1 MFYTYLTQ
9 SEGKYGVGVC
19 AELLCKKWPVDLCYF
34 EVFDDK
40 KEAKHR
46 EEYLKKLSDAKLSSF
61 IKNKKTKGFTCH
73 QEGEKRIIGLKN
85 GVYNLTDTI
94 RVKGENI
101 TIRGAENTVIQGCV
115 KIDDWA
121 DEGNGV
127 FSARTE
133 YDADALYINDEKY
146 QMARFP
152 KYNPDIRIFGGF
164 SRDVLSKAKAD
175 AWKNPSGA
183 YIHAMH
189 LHNWGGFSYE
199 VTGKDENGNLTYIG
213 GWQNNRQMG
222 MHSDFKY
229 IENVREEMTEPGE
242 WYFDKENRRVYVILK
257 PGHSLKRAEI
267 CVNSSFFALKGCK
280 NVSVENIKIRRAKR
294 TFMLTNEPLLRSDW
308 TIYRGGA
315 IYFTQS
321 SDCCV
326 SKCALFDIGT
336 NGIFVDGKNR
346 NITVSKCHFKDL
358 GASGVCFVGK
368 PSSVRSP
375 LFDATESQ
383 SFLEIDKKR
392 GPKSNEYP
400 KGCRVEDCLIE
411 RVGIVEKQATGVEIS
426 MSYGIRVINT
436 SIYDT
441 SRAGI
446 NISEGTF
453 GGHVIDGCDVFDT
466 VKETG
471 DHGSFNSWGRD
482 RYWHL
487 SDLAPREIHKYASL
501 DCMGKTVI
509 RNSRFRCD
517 RGWDI
522 DLDDGSSNYEIYNN
536 LCLNGGIKLREGFGR
551 YVHHNITVNNSVHM
565 HVWYE
570 NSGDVVENNIIFTE
584 YQPILMEKNHFGKSI
599 DFNVLHS
606 RHTKGIQKA
615 PELEKITDMDKGSI
629 KTRCIFADAKRGD
642 YTPISPKID
651 GFEEFPRAF
660 GVRYEPLKR
669 LAKTPVLPPIS
680 QGIKRSKTNIVTLFD
695 MQLKNIETDG
705 EMSAFATAGHN
716 GVLVCDVDQFADASA
731 KGILPCD
738 VIIAMNGKEISSLAD
753 LEGITEKEFLSS
765 EITVWRA
772 PKRLILR

>member
-9 SEGKYGVGVC
+9 NEGKYQFGVC
-19 AELLCKKWPVDLCYF
+19 SELLYKKLPVGLCYF
-34 EVFDDK
+34 EVFSNK
-40 KEAKHR
+40 NEAKHR
-46 EEYLKKLSDAKLSSF
+46 EKYLKKLSCLKLSSL
-61 IKNKKTKGFTCH
+61 IKSTKTKGFICH
-73 QEGEKRIIGLKN
+73 KEGEKTVIHLKN
-85 GVYNLTDTI
+85 GIYNLTGTI
-94 RVKGENI
+94 WVKCQNI
-101 TIRGAENTVIQGCV
+101 IIRGDKNTVIQGCE
-115 KIDDWA
+115 KIDGWV
-121 DEGNGV
+121 DEGNGI
-127 FSARTE
+127 FSAKTD

-146 QMARFP
+146 EMARFP
-152 KYNPDIRIFGGF
+152 KYNPNIRIFGGF

-175 AWKNPSGA
+175 EWKNPSGA

-199 VTGKDENGNLTYIG
+199 VTGKNEKGNLTYIG

-242 WYFDKENRRVYVILK
+242 WYFDKNDKRIYVILK
-257 PGHSLKRAEI
+257 PGHDLSSANI
-267 CVNSSFFALKGCK
+267 CINSSFFAFKNCK
-280 NVSVENIKIRRAKR
+280 NISVENIKFRRAKR

-315 IYFTQS
+315 IYFTNS
-321 SDCCV
+321 SDCFI
-326 SKCALFDIGT
+326 SKCSLFDIGT
-336 NGIFVDGKNR
+336 NGVFIDGKNN

-375 LFDATESQ
+375 LFEATQSQ

-400 KGCRVEDCLIE
+400 KGCTVENCLIE
-411 RVGIVEKQATGVEIS
+411 HVGVVEKQATGVEIS
-426 MSYGIRVINT
+426 MAYGIKIIDT
-436 SIYDT
+436 SIYDA

-453 GGHVIDGCDVFDT
+453 GGHIIDGCDVFDT

-482 RYWHL
+482 RFWHL
-487 SDLAPREIHKYASL
+487 SDLPQNEIYKYAYL
-501 DCMGKTVI
+501 DCIGKTII

-551 YVHHNITVNNSVHM
+551 YVHNNITVNNSVHM

-570 NSGDVVENNIIFTE
+570 NSGDVIENNIVFTE
-584 YQPILMEKNHFGKSI
+584 YQPILMDHGYGKRI
-599 DFNVLHS
+599 DYNVLHS
-606 RHTKGIQKA
+606 KNTNGIKKA
-615 PELEKITDMDKGSI
+615 TELTKITGMDKHSI
-629 KTRCIFADAKRGD
+629 KTKCVFKDARHGD
-642 YTPISPKID
+642 YTLVSPKIS
-651 GFEEFPRAF
+651 GFEGFPCEF

-669 LAKTPVLPPIS
+669 IAKTPVLPKINQS
-680 QGIKRSKTNIVTLFD
+680 QKRCKSNIITLFD
-695 MQLKNIETDG
+695 MKIKNIETDG

-716 GVLVCDVDQFADASA
+716 GVLVCDIDQFADASA

-738 VIIAMNGKEISSLAD
+738 IIVGINDKEINSLAD
-753 LEGITEKEFLSS
+753 LEGITEKDFLSS
-765 EITVWRA
+765 KITVWRA
-772 PKRLILR
+772 PVRIELN

>member
-1 MFYTYLTQ
+1 MFYAYLTQ
-9 SEGKYGVGVC
+9 SEGKYGFGVSFQ
-19 AELLCKKWPVDLCYF
+19 LLYKKLPDGLCYF
-34 EVFDDK
+34 EVFADK
-40 KEAKHR
+40 KDAKSR
-46 EEYLKKLSDAKLSSF
+46 MECLKKLSYAKLSSL
-61 IKNKKTKGFTCH
+61 IKSKKGNGFACYN
-73 QEGEKRIIGLKN
+73 EGEMTLICLKN
-85 GVYNLTDTI
+85 GVYNLTEAI
-94 RVKGENI
+94 LVKGENI
-101 TIRGAENTVIQGCV
+101 TIRGAENTVIQGCA
-115 KIDDWA
+115 KIDGWV

-127 FSARTE
+127 FSAKTE
-133 YDADALYINDEKY
+133 YNADALYIDGEKY

-152 KYNPDIRIFGGF
+152 KYNPNVKIFGGF

-175 AWKNPSGA
+175 EWKNPVGA

-189 LHNWGGFSYE
+189 RHNWGGFSYE

-242 WYFDKENRRVYVILK
+242 WYFDKENKRAYVILK
-257 PGHSLKRAEI
+257 PEHTLNDAEI
-267 CVNSSFFALKGCK
+267 CVNSSFFVFKSCK

-294 TFMLTNEPLLRSDW
+294 TFMLTDEPLLRSDW

-315 IYFTQS
+315 IYFANS
-321 SDCCV
+321 SGCSV
-326 SKCALFDIGT
+326 SRCSLFDIGT
-336 NGIFVDGKNR
+336 NGVFVDGKNS
-346 NITVSKCHFKDL
+346 NIAVSKCHFKDL

-368 PSSVRSP
+368 SSSVRSP
-375 LFDATESQ
+375 LFDATKGQ

-400 KGCRVEDCLIE
+400 KSCTIEDCLIE
-411 RVGIVEKQATGVEIS
+411 HVGVVEKQATGVEIS
-426 MSYGIRVINT
+426 MSYGISVINT
-436 SIYDT
+436 SIYDA

-453 GGHVIDGCDVFDT
+453 GGHIIDGCDVFDT

-487 SDLAPREIHKYASL
+487 SDLAQSEIYKYVHL
-501 DCMGKTVI
+501 DNMSKTII

-551 YVHHNITVNNSVHM
+551 YVHNNITVNNSIHL

-584 YQPILMEKNHFGKSI
+584 YQPILMNNGYGKSI
-599 DFNVLHS
+599 NFNVLHS
-606 RHTKGIQKA
+606 KNTKGIKKA
-615 PELEKITDMDKGSI
+615 PELEKITGMDKNSV
-629 KTRCIFADAKRGD
+629 KAKCVFKDVRHSD
-642 YTPISPKID
+642 YRLISPEIS
-651 GFEEFPRAF
+651 GFEDFPYEF
-660 GVRYEPLKR
+660 GVRYEPLKK
-669 LAKTPVLPPIS
+669 LARTPLLPKINRN
-680 QGIKRSKTNIVTLFD
+680 KKKSKSNIVTLFD
-695 MQLKNIETDG
+695 MKIKNIETDG

-716 GVLVCDVDQFADASA
+716 GVLVCDVDQFARASA

-738 VIIAMNGKEISSLAD
+738 VIVGMGDKEVNSLAD
-753 LEGITEKEFLSS
+753 LDGVTRDEFLSS

-772 PKRLILR
+772 PSRIILK

>member
-9 SEGKYGVGVC
+9 SEGKYGFGVSS
-19 AELLCKKWPVDLCYF
+19 ELLCKSLPSNLCYF
-34 EVFDDK
+34 EVFTDK
-40 KEAKHR
+40 KEAKR
-46 EEYLKKLSDAKLSSF
+46 RREYLKKLSYARLSSL
-61 IKNKKTKGFTCH
+61 IKSKNVKGFTCH
-73 QEGEKRIIGLKN
+73 KEGEKTIICLKN
-85 GVYNLTDTI
+85 GVYNLTEAI
-94 RVKGENI
+94 MVRGKSIEVRGEK
-101 TIRGAENTVIQGCV
+101 NTVIQGCA
-115 KIDDWA
+115 KIDGWI

-127 FSARTE
+127 FSAETE
-133 YDADALYINDEKY
+133 YDADALYINGEKY

-152 KYNPDIRIFGGF
+152 KYNPKIKIYGGF
-164 SRDVLSKAKAD
+164 SKDVLSKAKAD
-175 AWKNPSGA
+175 TWKNPKGA

-189 LHNWGGFSYE
+189 LHNWGGYSYE

-242 WYFDKENRRVYVILK
+242 WYFDKENKRAYVILK
-257 PGHSLKRAEI
+257 PGHSLNHAEI
-267 CVNSSFFALKGCK
+267 CVNSSFFVFKRCK
-280 NVSVENIKIRRAKR
+280 NVSVENIKIKRAKR
-294 TFMLTNEPLLRSDW
+294 TFMQTNEPLLRSDW

-315 IYFTQS
+315 IYFTNS
-321 SDCCV
+321 SDCSI
-326 SKCALFDIGT
+326 SKCSLFDIGT
-336 NGIFVDGKNR
+336 NGIFIDGKNR
-346 NITVSKCHFKDL
+346 NIKISKCHFKDL
-358 GASGVCFVGK
+358 GASGVCFVGN

-375 LFDATESQ
+375 LFEATKSQ
-383 SFLEIDKKR
+383 SFLEIDKKI

-400 KGCRVEDCLIE
+400 KNCTVEDCLIE
-411 RVGIVEKQATGVEIS
+411 HVGALEKQATGVEIS

-436 SIYDT
+436 SIYDA

-453 GGHVIDGCDVFDT
+453 GGHIIDGCDVFDT

-487 SDLAPREIHKYASL
+487 SDLAPNEIYKYAYL
-501 DCMGKTVI
+501 DCIGKTVI

-551 YVHHNITVNNSVHM
+551 YVHNNIMINNSIHM

-584 YQPILMEKNHFGKSI
+584 YQPILMENGYGKSI
-599 DFNVLHS
+599 DFNILHS
-606 RHTKGIQKA
+606 KNTKGIKKA
-615 PELEKITDMDKGSI
+615 PELEKITGMDKGSI
-629 KTRCIFADAKRGD
+629 KTRCIFRNARRGD
-642 YTPISPKID
+642 YTPISPKIC
-651 GFEEFPRAF
+651 GFEKFPCEF
-660 GVRYEPLKR
+660 GVRYEPLKK
-669 LAKTPVLPPIS
+669 LARTPVIPKIN
-680 QGIKRSKTNIVTLFD
+680 QSKKKNKSNVITLFD
-695 MQLKNIETDG
+695 MKLKNIETDG

-716 GVLVCDVDQFADASA
+716 GVLVCDVDQFARASA

-738 VIIAMNGKEISSLAD
+738 VIVNIDDKEINSLAD
-753 LEGITEKEFLSS
+753 LEGITKDKFLSS
-765 EITVWRA
+765 KITVWRA
-772 PKRLILR
+772 PKRIILD

>member
-1 MFYTYLTQ
+1 MFYTYLTKN
-9 SEGKYGVGVC
+9 EEKYSFGVC
-19 AELLCKKWPVDLCYF
+19 TDLLCKKLPVGLCYF
-34 EVFDDK
+34 EVFANR
-40 KEAKHR
+40 KEAKCR
-46 EEYLKKLSDAKLSSF
+46 EECLKKLSNNKLSYL
-61 IKNKKTKGFTCH
+61 INNKKSAGFTCH
-73 QEGEKRIIGLKN
+73 NEGEKAVISLKN
-85 GVYNLTDTI
+85 GVYNLTGPI
-94 RVKGENI
+94 LVKGENI
-101 TIRGAENTVIQGCV
+101 TIRGDKNTIIQGCA
-115 KIDDWA
+115 KIGNWV

-127 FSARTE
+127 FSASTE
-133 YDADALYINDEKY
+133 YDADALYINGEKY

-152 KYNPDIRIFGGF
+152 KYNPSVRIFGGF
-164 SRDVLSKAKAD
+164 SRDVLSVDKAKE
-175 AWKNPSGA
+175 WKNPKGA

-189 LHNWGGFSYE
+189 KHNWGGFSYE

-229 IENVREEMTEPGE
+229 IENLREEMTLPGE
-242 WYFDKENRRVYVILK
+242 WYFDKENKRAYAILK
-257 PGHSLKRAEI
+257 DGHSLDDAEI
-267 CVNSSFFALKGCK
+267 CVNSSFFVFKNCK
-280 NVSVENIKIRRAKR
+280 NVSIENIKIRRAKR

-315 IYFTQS
+315 IYFANS
-321 SDCCV
+321 SNCTI
-326 SKCALFDIGT
+326 SKCSLFDIGT
-336 NGIFVDGKNR
+336 NGVFVDGKNN
-346 NITVSKCHFKDL
+346 NITISKCHLKDL

-368 PSSVRSP
+368 PSAVRSP
-375 LFDATESQ
+375 LFDAIKSQ

-400 KGCRVEDCLIE
+400 KDCVVDDCLIE
-411 RVGIVEKQATGVEIS
+411 HVGTVEKQATGVEIS
-426 MSYGIRVINT
+426 MSYGISVINT

-453 GGHVIDGCDVFDT
+453 GGHLIDGCDIFDT

-487 SDLAPREIHKYASL
+487 YDIADSELYKYVGL
-501 DCMGKTVI
+501 DCIGKSII

-536 LCLNGGIKLREGFGR
+536 LCLNGGIKLREGFNR
-551 YVHHNITVNNSVHM
+551 YVHNNITVNNSIHL

-570 NSGDVVENNIIFTE
+570 NSGDMVENNIIFTE
-584 YQPILMEKNHFGKSI
+584 YQPILMNNGYGKSI

-606 RHTKGIQKA
+606 RNTKGVKKA
-615 PELEKITDMDKGSI
+615 PELEKITGMDKNSTKTKCTFANVRGS
-629 KTRCIFADAKRGD
+629 D
-642 YTPISPKID
+642 YRLISPKIS
-651 GFEEFPRAF
+651 GFEDFPSQF
-660 GVRYEPLKR
+660 GVRYLPLKR
-669 LAKTPVLPPIS
+669 LAKTPLLPKIN
-680 QGIKRSKTNIVTLFD
+680 QGAKKSKSNIIKLFD
-695 MQLKNIETDG
+695 MQIKNIETDG

-716 GVLVCDVDQFADASA
+716 GVLVCDVDQFADVSA

-738 VIIAMNGKEISSLAD
+738 VIVAINDKEVNSLCD
-753 LEGITEKEFLSS
+753 LDGITKSEFLSS
-765 EITVWRA
+765 KITVWRA
-772 PKRLILR
+772 PLRITLK

>member
-1 MFYTYLTQ
+1 MFYTYLTLN
-9 SEGKYGVGVC
+9 EGKYDFGISSD
-19 AELLCKKWPVDLCYF
+19 LLYKKLPIGLCYF
-34 EVFDDK
+34 EVFEDK
-40 KEAKHR
+40 KEAKYR
-46 EEYLKKLSDAKLSSF
+46 VECLKKLSSARLSSL
-61 IKNKKTKGFTCH
+61 IKSKRVKGFACHNEDKKTV
-73 QEGEKRIIGLKN
+73 ISLKN
-85 GVYNLTDTI
+85 GIYNLTAPISIKGESIEIRGDKDTI
-94 RVKGENI
+94 
-101 TIRGAENTVIQGCV
+101 IQGCV
-115 KIDDWA
+115 KIDGWV

-127 FSARTE
+127 FSAGTE
-133 YDADALYINDEKY
+133 YDVDALYINGEKY

-152 KYNPDIRIFGGF
+152 KYNPNIKIFGGF
-164 SRDVLSKAKAD
+164 SRDVLSKTKAHE
-175 AWKNPSGA
+175 WKNPAGA

-199 VTGKDENGNLTYIG
+199 VTGKDEDGNLTYIG

-242 WYFDKENRRVYVILK
+242 WYFDKKNKRVYAILK
-257 PGHSLKRAEI
+257 PEHSLDNAEI
-267 CVNSSFFALKGCK
+267 CVNSSFFVFKNCK
-280 NVSVENIKIRRAKR
+280 NVSIENIKLRRAKR

-315 IYFTQS
+315 IYFANS
-321 SDCCV
+321 SDCSISRC
-326 SKCALFDIGT
+326 SLFDIGT
-336 NGIFVDGKNR
+336 NGVFVDGKNS
-346 NITVSKCHFKDL
+346 NITISRCHFKDL
-358 GASGVCFVGK
+358 GASGICFVGK

-375 LFDATESQ
+375 LFEATDSQ

-400 KGCRVEDCLIE
+400 RSCTVENCLIE
-411 RVGIVEKQATGVEIS
+411 RVGMLEKQATGVEIS
-426 MSYGIRVINT
+426 MSYGISIINT
-436 SIYDT
+436 SIYDA

-453 GGHVIDGCDVFDT
+453 GGHLIDGCDVFDT

-482 RYWHL
+482 RFWHL
-487 SDLAPREIHKYASL
+487 SDLAQSEIYKYASL
-501 DCMGKTVI
+501 DSLGKTII

-536 LCLNGGIKLREGFGR
+536 LCLNGGIKLREGFNR
-551 YVHHNITVNNSVHM
+551 YVHNNITVNNSVHL

-584 YQPILMEKNHFGKSI
+584 YQPILMEHGFGKSI
-599 DFNVLHS
+599 NFNVLHS
-606 RHTKGIQKA
+606 RNTRGIKKA
-615 PELEKITDMDKGSI
+615 TELEKITGMDKGSI
-629 KTRCIFADAKRGD
+629 KTKCAFADSRHGD
-642 YTPISPKID
+642 YRLVSPKIS
-651 GFEEFPRAF
+651 GFEDFPFEF

-669 LAKTPVLPPIS
+669 LARTPVLP
-680 QGIKRSKTNIVTLFD
+680 KTNQSQKRVESSIITLFD
-695 MQLKNIETDG
+695 MKLKNIETDG

-716 GVLVCDVDQFADASA
+716 GVLVLDVDQFADVSA

-738 VIIAMNGKEISSLAD
+738 VIVALGDNEVNSLSD
-753 LEGITEKEFLSS
+753 LEGITKGEFLSS
-765 EITVWRA
+765 RITVWRA
-772 PKRLILR
+772 PKRIILK

>member
-9 SEGKYGVGVC
+9 SDEKYSFGVC
-19 AELLCKKWPVDLCYF
+19 SQLLNKKLPTNLCYF
-34 EVFDDK
+34 EVFSDK
-40 KEAKHR
+40 KEAKQR
-46 EEYLKKLSDAKLSSF
+46 QTYLEKLSYKRLSSL
-61 IKNKKTKGFTCH
+61 INSNKTKGFICYK
-73 QEGEKRIIGLKN
+73 EGEKTVISIKN
-85 GVYNLTDTI
+85 GIYNLTDAI
-94 RVKGENI
+94 LVKGENI
-101 TIRGAENTVIQGCV
+101 TIRGGKNTIIQGCA
-115 KIDDWA
+115 KIDGWV

-127 FSARTE
+127 FSAKTE
-133 YDADALYINDEKY
+133 YDADALYINGEKY

-152 KYNPDIRIFGGF
+152 KYNPSIKIFGGF
-164 SRDVLSKAKAD
+164 SRDVLSKEKAD
-175 AWKNPSGA
+175 GWKNPIGA

-199 VTGKDENGNLTYIG
+199 VTGKDENGCLTYIG

-229 IENVREEMTEPGE
+229 IENVREEMTLPGE
-242 WYFDKENRRVYVILK
+242 WYFDKTSKRVYVILK
-257 PGHSLKRAEI
+257 QGHSLNNAEI
-267 CVNSSFFALKGCK
+267 CVNSSFFVFKSCK
-280 NVSVENIKIRRAKR
+280 NVSIESIKFRRAKR

-315 IYFTQS
+315 IYFTNS
-321 SDCCV
+321 SSCSI
-326 SKCALFDIGT
+326 SKCSLFDIGT
-336 NGIFVDGKNR
+336 NGVFVDGKNCD
-346 NITVSKCHFKDL
+346 ITVSKCHFKDL

-368 PSSVRSP
+368 SSSVRSP
-375 LFDATESQ
+375 LFEATKSQ
-383 SFLEIDKKR
+383 SFLDIDKKR

-400 KGCRVEDCLIE
+400 KGCTVDDCLIE
-411 RVGIVEKQATGVEIS
+411 RVGMVEKQATGVEIS
-426 MSYGIRVINT
+426 MAYGISVLNT
-436 SIYDT
+436 SIYDA

-453 GGHVIDGCDVFDT
+453 GGHIIDGCDVFDT

-487 SDLAPREIHKYASL
+487 SDLEQKEIYKYAHL
-501 DCMGKTVI
+501 DCIGKTVI

-522 DLDDGSSNYEIYNN
+522 DLDDGSSYYEIYNN

-551 YVHHNITVNNSVHM
+551 YVHNNITVNNSVHL

-584 YQPILMEKNHFGKSI
+584 YQPILMNNGYGKSI

-606 RHTKGIQKA
+606 KNTKGIKKA
-615 PELEKITDMDKGSI
+615 PELEKITGMDKGSI
-629 KTRCIFADAKRGD
+629 KTKCVFADVRHSD
-642 YTPISPKID
+642 YTLISPKIP
-651 GFEEFPRAF
+651 GFENFPREF
-660 GVRYEPLKR
+660 GVRYEPLKK
-669 LAKTPVLPPIS
+669 LAKAPVLPKINQS
-680 QGIKRSKTNIVTLFD
+680 AKKSKSNIITLFD
-695 MQLKNIETDG
+695 MKIKNIETDG

-716 GVLVCDVDQFADASA
+716 GVLVCDVDQFARASA

-738 VIIAMNGKEISSLAD
+738 VIVGINGKEVNSLTD
-753 LEGITEKEFLSS
+753 LEGITKNEFLSS

-772 PKRLILR
+772 PSRVILK

>member
-9 SEGKYGVGVC
+9 CDGKYGFGVC
-19 AELLCKKWPVDLCYF
+19 SELLYKELPVGLCYF
-34 EVFDDK
+34 EVFKDK
-40 KEAKHR
+40 NEAKRR
-46 EEYLKKLSDAKLSSF
+46 EEYLKKLSCKKLSSLV
-61 IKNKKTKGFTCH
+61 NSKKAGGFTCH
-73 QEGEKRIIGLKN
+73 KEGEKAVISLKN
-85 GVYNLTDTI
+85 GIYNLTDAI
-94 RVKGENI
+94 YVKGENI
-101 TIRGAENTVIQGCV
+101 IIRGGENTVIQGCV
-115 KIDDWA
+115 RVDNWA

-127 FSARTE
+127 FSAVTE
-133 YDADALYINDEKY
+133 YDADALYINGEKY

-152 KYNPDIRIFGGF
+152 KYNPNIKIFGGF
-164 SRDVLSKAKAD
+164 SRDVLSKEMAD
-175 AWKNPSGA
+175 KWKNPKGA

-199 VTGKDENGNLTYIG
+199 VTGKDENGALTYIG

-242 WYFDKENRRVYVILK
+242 WYFDKENKRIYVILK
-257 PGHSLKRAEI
+257 QGHSLNNAEI
-267 CVNSSFFALKGCK
+267 CVNSSFFVFKKCK
-280 NVSVENIKIRRAKR
+280 NVRVEKIKIRRAKR

-315 IYFTQS
+315 IYFTNS
-321 SDCCV
+321 RDCAVAEC
-326 SKCALFDIGT
+326 SLFDIGT
-336 NGIFVDGKNR
+336 NGVFVDGKNS

-375 LFDATESQ
+375 LFEATKSQ
-383 SFLEIDKKR
+383 SFFEIDKKR
-392 GPKSNEYP
+392 GPKGNEYP
-400 KGCRVEDCLIE
+400 KGCTVEDCLIE
-411 RVGIVEKQATGVEIS
+411 RVGMVEKQATGVEIS
-426 MSYGIRVINT
+426 MSYGISVINT
-436 SIYDT
+436 SIYDA

-453 GGHVIDGCDVFDT
+453 GGHLIDGCDVFDT

-487 SDLAPREIHKYASL
+487 SDLAQNEIYKYAYL
-501 DCMGKTVI
+501 DCISKTVI

-551 YVHHNITVNNSVHM
+551 HVHNNITVNNSVHL

-570 NSGDVVENNIIFTE
+570 NCGDVVENNIIFTE
-584 YQPILMEKNHFGKSI
+584 YQPILMEHGFGKSI
-599 DFNVLHS
+599 DYNVLHS
-606 RHTKGIQKA
+606 KNTKGIKKA
-615 PELEKITDMDKGSI
+615 TELEKITGMDRSSI
-629 KTRCIFADAKRGD
+629 KARCVFADVKRGD
-642 YTPISPKID
+642 YTLISPKIP
-651 GFEEFPRAF
+651 GFENFPREF
-660 GVRYEPLKR
+660 GVRYEPLKK
-669 LAKTPVLPPIS
+669 LAKSPNFPKIN
-680 QGIKRSKTNIVTLFD
+680 QNKKKSKSNIVNLFD
-695 MQLKNIETDG
+695 MKIKNIETDG
-705 EMSAFATAGHN
+705 EMTVFATAGHN
-716 GVLVCDVDQFADASA
+716 GVLVCDVDQFADVSA

-738 VIIAMNGKEISSLAD
+738 VIVAIDDREVNSLKD
-753 LEGITEKEFLSS
+753 LEGITKKELLSS
-765 EITVWRA
+765 KITVWRA
-772 PKRLILR
+772 PKRVILN

>member
-1 MFYTYLTQ
+1 MFYTYLTEN
-9 SEGKYGVGVC
+9 EGKYNLGVC
-19 AELLCKKWPVDLCYF
+19 SELLYKKLPTGLCYF
-34 EVFDDK
+34 EVFADK
-40 KEAKHR
+40 KEAKQR
-46 EEYLKKLSDAKLSSF
+46 GEYLKKLSYARLSSL
-61 IKNKKTKGFTCH
+61 IKSKRTLGFFCH
-73 QEGEKRIIGLKN
+73 KEGEKTIISLKN
-85 GVYNLTDTI
+85 GIYNLTGPI
-94 RVKGENI
+94 LVKGKNI
-101 TIRGAENTVIQGCV
+101 AFCGDKRTIIQGCV
-115 KIDDWA
+115 KIDGWV

-127 FSARTE
+127 FSAPTK
-133 YDADALYINDEKY
+133 YDADALYISGEKY

-152 KYNPDIRIFGGF
+152 KYNPSIKIFGGF
-164 SRDVLSKAKAD
+164 SRDVLSRTKANE
-175 AWKNPSGA
+175 WKNPKGA

-242 WYFDKENRRVYVILK
+242 WYFDKENKRAYVILK
-257 PGHSLKRAEI
+257 PGHSLESAEI
-267 CVNSSFFALKGCK
+267 CVNSSFFVFKNCK
-280 NVSVENIKIRRAKR
+280 NVSIENIKIRRAKR
-294 TFMLTNEPLLRSDW
+294 TFMLTDEPLLRSDW

-315 IYFTQS
+315 IYFANS
-321 SDCCV
+321 NSCSI
-326 SKCALFDIGT
+326 SKCSLFDIGT
-336 NGIFVDGKNR
+336 NGVFVDGKNS
-346 NITVSKCHFKDL
+346 NITISKCHFKDL

-383 SFLEIDKKR
+383 SFLDIDKKR

-400 KGCRVEDCLIE
+400 KHCAVEDCLIE
-411 RVGIVEKQATGVEIS
+411 HVGAVEKQATGVEIS
-426 MSYGIRVINT
+426 MSYGISVINT
-436 SIYDT
+436 SIYDA

-453 GGHVIDGCDVFDT
+453 GGHLIDGCDVFDT

-487 SDLAPREIHKYASL
+487 SDLEQSEIYKYVNL
-501 DCMGKTVI
+501 DCTRKSII

-522 DLDDGSSNYEIYNN
+522 DLDDGSSYYEIYNN
-536 LCLNGGIKLREGFGR
+536 LCLNGGIKLREGFYR
-551 YVHHNITVNNSVHM
+551 HVHHNITVNNSLHL

-570 NSGDVVENNIIFTE
+570 NSGDVVENNVIFTE
-584 YQPILMEKNHFGKSI
+584 YQPILMEHGFGKSI
-599 DFNVLHS
+599 DFNILHS
-606 RHTKGIQKA
+606 RNTKGIKKA
-615 PELEKITDMDKGSI
+615 PELEKITGMDKGSI
-629 KTRCIFADAKRGD
+629 KTRCSFANVRRCD
-642 YTPISPKID
+642 YRLISPKIS
-651 GFEEFPRAF
+651 GFDNFPCEF

-669 LAKTPVLPPIS
+669 LARTPALPKIN
-680 QGIKRSKTNIVTLFD
+680 QGQKKNKSNIITLFD
-695 MQLKNIETDG
+695 MKIKNIETDG

-716 GVLVCDVDQFADASA
+716 GVLVCDVDQFARASA

-738 VIIAMNGKEISSLAD
+738 VIVGIGDKEVCSLAD
-753 LEGITEKEFLSS
+753 LEGITKNEFFSS
-765 EITVWRA
+765 KITVWRA
-772 PKRLILR
+772 PLRVILD

>member
-9 SEGKYGVGVC
+9 NEGVYGFGVC
-19 AELLCKKWPVDLCYF
+19 SELLYKKLPYGLCYF
-34 EVFDDK
+34 EPYADK
-40 KEAKHR
+40 KEAKKR
-46 EEYLKKLSDAKLSSF
+46 EECLKKLSYAKLSAL
-61 IKNKKTKGFTCH
+61 IKSKKTQGFTCH
-73 QEGEKRIIGLKN
+73 KEGEKTVITLKS

-94 RVKGENI
+94 WIKGQNI
-101 TIRGAENTVIQGCV
+101 TIRGENNTVIEGCR
-115 KIDDWA
+115 KIDNWV

-127 FSARTE
+127 FSAVTE
-133 YDADALYINDEKY
+133 YDADALYISNEKY

-152 KYNPDIRIFGGF
+152 KYNPDMRIFGGF

-175 AWKNPSGA
+175 EWKNPKGA

-189 LHNWGGFSYE
+189 RHNWGGYSYE

-242 WYFDKENRRVYVILK
+242 WYFDKENKRIYVILK
-257 PGHSLKRAEI
+257 SGHTLDNAYI
-267 CVNSSFFALKGCK
+267 CVNSGFFAFERCK
-280 NVSVENIKIRRAKR
+280 NVSLENIKIRRAKR
-294 TFMLTNEPLLRSDW
+294 TFMLTDEPLLRSDW

-315 IYFTQS
+315 IYFTNS
-321 SDCCV
+321 SDCTV
-326 SKCALFDIGT
+326 SRCSLSDVGT
-336 NGIFVDGKNR
+336 NGVFVDGKNS
-346 NITVSKCHFKDL
+346 NITISKCHFKDL

-375 LFDATESQ
+375 LFEATKSQ
-383 SFLEIDKKR
+383 SFLEIDKKK

-400 KGCRVEDCLIE
+400 KGCTVDNCLIE
-411 RVGIVEKQATGVEIS
+411 RVGVVEKQATGVEIS
-426 MSYGIRVINT
+426 MSYGISIINT
-436 SIYDT
+436 SIYDA

-453 GGHVIDGCDVFDT
+453 GGHLIDGCDVFDT

-482 RYWHL
+482 RFWHL
-487 SDLAPREIHKYASL
+487 YDLPSSEIYKYAFL
-501 DCMGKTVI
+501 DCIDKTVI

-551 YVHHNITVNNSVHM
+551 YVHNNITVNNSIHM

-584 YQPILMEKNHFGKSI
+584 YQPILMEHGFGKSI
-599 DFNVLHS
+599 DFNILHS
-606 RHTKGIQKA
+606 KNTRGIKKA
-615 PELEKITDMDKGSI
+615 PELEKITGMDKGSI
-629 KTRCIFADAKRGD
+629 KTKCVFKDAKRGD
-642 YTPISPKID
+642 YTLVSPEIC
-651 GFEEFPRAF
+651 GFESFPCEF
-660 GVRYEPLKR
+660 GVRYEPLKK
-669 LAKTPVLPPIS
+669 LAKTPILPKIN
-680 QGIKRSKTNIVTLFD
+680 QNQKKSKSNIITLFD
-695 MQLKNIETDG
+695 MQIKNIETDG

-738 VIIAMNGKEISSLAD
+738 VIVDINGKEINSLSD
-753 LEGITEKEFLSS
+753 LDGITKKEFLSAK
-765 EITVWRA
+765 ITVWRA
-772 PKRLILR
+772 PSRVVLN

>member
-1 MFYTYLTQ
+1 MFYTYLTLN
-9 SEGKYGVGVC
+9 EGKYDFGISSD
-19 AELLCKKWPVDLCYF
+19 LLYKKLPIGLCYF
-34 EVFDDK
+34 EVFEDK
-40 KEAKHR
+40 KEAKYR
-46 EEYLKKLSDAKLSSF
+46 VECLKKLSSARLSSL
-61 IKNKKTKGFTCH
+61 IKNKRGKGFACH
-73 QEGEKRIIGLKN
+73 NEGKKTVISLKN
-85 GVYNLTDTI
+85 GIYNLTAPI
-94 RVKGENI
+94 LIKGESI
-101 TIRGAENTVIQGCV
+101 EIRGDKGTIIQGCV
-115 KIDDWA
+115 KIDGWV

-127 FSARTE
+127 FSAGTE
-133 YDADALYINDEKY
+133 YDVDALYINGEKY

-152 KYNPDIRIFGGF
+152 KYNPNIKIFGGF
-164 SRDVLSKAKAD
+164 SRDVLSKTKTHE
-175 AWKNPSGA
+175 WKNPAGA

-199 VTGKDENGNLTYIG
+199 VTGKDEDGNLTYIG

-242 WYFDKENRRVYVILK
+242 WYFDKKNKRVYAILK
-257 PGHSLKRAEI
+257 PEHGLDNAEI
-267 CVNSSFFALKGCK
+267 CVNSSFFVFKNCK
-280 NVSVENIKIRRAKR
+280 NVSIENIKLRRAKR
-294 TFMLTNEPLLRSDW
+294 TFMLTSEPLLRSDW

-315 IYFTQS
+315 IYFANS
-321 SDCCV
+321 SDCSISRC
-326 SKCALFDIGT
+326 SFFDIGT
-336 NGIFVDGKNR
+336 NGVFVDGKNS
-346 NITVSKCHFKDL
+346 NITISKCHFKDL
-358 GASGVCFVGK
+358 GASGICFVGK

-375 LFDATESQ
+375 LFEATDSQ

-400 KGCRVEDCLIE
+400 RSCTVENCLIE
-411 RVGIVEKQATGVEIS
+411 RVGMLEKQATGVEIS
-426 MSYGIRVINT
+426 MSYGISVINT
-436 SIYDT
+436 SIYDA

-453 GGHVIDGCDVFDT
+453 GGHLIDGCDVFDT

-482 RYWHL
+482 RFWHL
-487 SDLAPREIHKYASL
+487 SDLAQSEIYKYASL
-501 DCMGKTVI
+501 DSLGKTII

-536 LCLNGGIKLREGFGR
+536 LCLNGGIKLREGFNR
-551 YVHHNITVNNSVHM
+551 YVHNNITVNNSVHL

-584 YQPILMEKNHFGKSI
+584 YQPILMDHGFGKSI

-606 RHTKGIQKA
+606 RNTRGIKKA
-615 PELEKITDMDKGSI
+615 PELEKITGMDKGSI
-629 KTRCIFADAKRGD
+629 KTKCDFADSRHGD
-642 YTPISPKID
+642 YRLVSPKIS
-651 GFEEFPRAF
+651 GFEDFPFEF

-669 LAKTPVLPPIS
+669 LARTPVLP
-680 QGIKRSKTNIVTLFD
+680 KTNQSQKRVASSIITLFD
-695 MQLKNIETDG
+695 MKLKNIETDG

-716 GVLVCDVDQFADASA
+716 GVLVIDVDQFADVSA

-738 VIIAMNGKEISSLAD
+738 VIVALGDNEVNSLSD
-753 LEGITEKEFLSS
+753 LEGITMGEFLSS
-765 EITVWRA
+765 RITVWRA
-772 PKRLILR
+772 PKRIILK

>member
-9 SEGKYGVGVC
+9 NDDKYGFGVC
-19 AELLCKKWPVDLCYF
+19 SELLYKKLPTGLCYF
-34 EVFDDK
+34 EVFADK
-40 KEAKHR
+40 KEANQRMEH
-46 EEYLKKLSDAKLSSF
+46 LKKLSFARLSAL
-61 IKNKKTKGFTCH
+61 IKSKKSGGFTCH
-73 QEGEKRIIGLKN
+73 KDGEKTVISLKN
-85 GVYNLTDTI
+85 GVYNLTGAI
-94 RVKGENI
+94 LIKGENI
-101 TIRGAENTVIQGCV
+101 VFRGEKNTVIQGTQ
-115 KIDDWA
+115 KIDCWV

-127 FSARTE
+127 FSAETK
-133 YDADALYINDEKY
+133 YDADALYINGEKY

-152 KYNPDIRIFGGF
+152 KYNPNVRIFGGF
-164 SRDVLSKAKAD
+164 SRDVLSKKKAD
-175 AWKNPSGA
+175 QWKNPKGA

-189 LHNWGGFSYE
+189 LHNWGGYTYE
-199 VTGKDENGNLTYIG
+199 VTGKDESGNLTYIG

-257 PGHSLKRAEI
+257 QGHSLDSAEI
-267 CVNSSFFALKGCK
+267 CVNSSFFVFKGCK
-280 NVSVENIKIRRAKR
+280 NVSLENIKFRGAKR
-294 TFMLTNEPLLRSDW
+294 TFMLTTEPLLRSDW

-315 IYFTQS
+315 IYFTNS
-321 SDCCV
+321 TDCSV
-326 SKCALFDIGT
+326 SKCSLFDIGT
-336 NGIFVDGKNR
+336 NGVFVDGKNS
-346 NITVSKCHFKDL
+346 NITVSKCHFKDI

-368 PSSVRSP
+368 PSAVRSP
-375 LFDATESQ
+375 LFEATKSQ
-383 SFLEIDKKR
+383 SFFEIDKKR

-400 KGCRVEDCLIE
+400 KGCTVENCLIE
-411 RVGIVEKQATGVEIS
+411 HVGVVEKQATGVEIS
-426 MSYGIRVINT
+426 MAYGINVINT
-436 SIYDT
+436 SIYDA

-453 GGHVIDGCDVFDT
+453 GGHIIDGCDVFDT

-487 SDLAPREIHKYASL
+487 SDLAQNEIYKYAYL
-501 DCMGKTVI
+501 DCIGKTVI

-551 YVHHNITVNNSVHM
+551 HVHNNITVNNSIHL

-584 YQPILMEKNHFGKSI
+584 YQPILMEHGYGKSI
-599 DFNVLHS
+599 NFNVLHS
-606 RHTKGIQKA
+606 RNTKGIKKA
-615 PELEKITDMDKGSI
+615 PELEKITGMDKDSI
-629 KTRCIFADAKRGD
+629 KTRCVFTNVRRGD
-642 YTPISPKID
+642 YRPVSPKIS
-651 GFEEFPRAF
+651 GFEDFPSEF
-660 GVRYEPLKR
+660 GVRYEPLKK
-669 LAKTPVLPPIS
+669 LARTPALPKIN
-680 QGIKRSKTNIVTLFD
+680 QGHKNSKSNIIDLFD
-695 MQLKNIETDG
+695 MKVKNIETDG
-705 EMSAFATAGHN
+705 EMTVFATAGHN
-716 GVLVCDVDQFADASA
+716 GVLVCDVDQFAKASS

-738 VIIAMNGKEISSLAD
+738 VIVAIGDKEVNSLSD
-753 LEGITEKEFLSS
+753 LEGITRDVFLSS

-772 PKRLILR
+772 PSRIILP